1 MCQRIG
7 NMPKACPY
15 VIAFSFMVNSVDY
28 RKNTERNTTKIPNE
42 TPQKYRMDYHDVL
55 ETDIVLL
62 LIKFE
67 RLMGEGRLGFAEL
80 LGGEAGV
87 LLEVAAEE

>member
-1 MCQRIG
+1 M
-7 NMPKACPY
+7 
-15 VIAFSFMVNSVDY
+15 
-28 RKNTERNTTKIPNE
+28 
-42 TPQKYRMDYHDVL
+42 PQKCRMDYHDVL

-62 LIKFE
+62 LVKFK
-67 RLMGEGRLGFAEL
+67 RLIGRRLGFAEL

>member
-1 MCQRIG
+1 M
-7 NMPKACPY
+7 
-15 VIAFSFMVNSVDY
+15 
-28 RKNTERNTTKIPNE
+28 
-42 TPQKYRMDYHDVL
+42 PQKYRMDYHDVL

-80 LGGEAGV
+80 LGGEASV

>member
-1 MCQRIG
+1 M
-7 NMPKACPY
+7 
-15 VIAFSFMVNSVDY
+15 
-28 RKNTERNTTKIPNE
+28 PNE
-42 TPQKYRMDYHDVL
+42 MPQKHRMKCHDVL
-55 ETDIVLL
+55 ETDIVHL

-67 RLMGEGRLGFAEL
+67 RLIGGGLALAEL

>member
-1 MCQRIG
+1 
-7 NMPKACPY
+7 MPKACPY
-15 VIAFSFMVNSVDY
+15 VIAFSFLVNSVDY
-28 RKNTERNTTKIPNE
+28 RKNTERNATKIPNE

-55 ETDIVLL
+55 EIDIVLL

-67 RLMGEGRLGFAEL
+67 RLIGGGLALAEL

>member
-1 MCQRIG
+1 M
-7 NMPKACPY
+7 
-15 VIAFSFMVNSVDY
+15 AFSFLVNSVDY
-28 RKNTERNTTKIPNE
+28 SKNTEQKKKKIPNE
-42 TPQKYRMDYHDVL
+42 IPQKYRMDYHDVL

-87 LLEVAAEE
+87 LLEVAAAE

>member
-1 MCQRIG
+1 M
-7 NMPKACPY
+7 
-15 VIAFSFMVNSVDY
+15 
-28 RKNTERNTTKIPNE
+28 
-42 TPQKYRMDYHDVL
+42 PQKYRMDYHDVL

-67 RLMGEGRLGFAEL
+67 RLMGGRLGFAEL

>member
-1 MCQRIG
+1 M
-7 NMPKACPY
+7 
-15 VIAFSFMVNSVDY
+15 
-28 RKNTERNTTKIPNE
+28 
-42 TPQKYRMDYHDVL
+42 PQKHRTDYHNVL

-67 RLMGEGRLGFAEL
+67 RLMGGLALAEL

>member
-1 MCQRIG
+1 
-7 NMPKACPY
+7 
-15 VIAFSFMVNSVDY
+15 
-28 RKNTERNTTKIPNE
+28 
-42 TPQKYRMDYHDVL
+42 MDYHDVL

-67 RLMGEGRLGFAEL
+67 RLIGGGISACGIV
-80 LGGEAGV
+80 GGEAGV

>member
-1 MCQRIG
+1 M
-7 NMPKACPY
+7 
-15 VIAFSFMVNSVDY
+15 
-28 RKNTERNTTKIPNE
+28 
-42 TPQKYRMDYHDVL
+42 PQKYRLDYHDVL
-55 ETDIVLL
+55 EIDIVLL

-80 LGGEAGV
+80 LGDEAGV

>member
-1 MCQRIG
+1 MKC
-7 NMPKACPY
+7 
-15 VIAFSFMVNSVDY
+15 
-28 RKNTERNTTKIPNE
+28 
-42 TPQKYRMDYHDVL
+42 HDVL

-62 LIKFE
+62 LIKFK
-67 RLMGEGRLGFAEL
+67 RLIGWRLGFAEL

>member
-1 MCQRIG
+1 
-7 NMPKACPY
+7 MPKACPY
-15 VIAFSFMVNSVDY
+15 VIAFSFLVNSVDY
-28 RKNTERNTTKIPNE
+28 RKNTERNATKIPNE
-42 TPQKYRMDYHDVL
+42 IPQKCRMDYHDVL

-67 RLMGEGRLGFAEL
+67 RLIGGGLALAEL

>member
-1 MCQRIG
+1 M
-7 NMPKACPY
+7 
-15 VIAFSFMVNSVDY
+15 
-28 RKNTERNTTKIPNE
+28 
-42 TPQKYRMDYHDVL
+42 PQKYRMDYHDVL
-55 ETDIVLL
+55 EIDIVLL

-67 RLMGEGRLGFAEL
+67 RLIWGGGLALAEL

>member
-28 RKNTERNTTKIPNE
+28 RKNTERNATKIPNE
-42 TPQKYRMDYHDVL
+42 MPQKCRMDYHDVL

-67 RLMGEGRLGFAEL
+67 RLMGGRLGFAEL

>member
-1 MCQRIG
+1 
-7 NMPKACPY
+7 
-15 VIAFSFMVNSVDY
+15 
-28 RKNTERNTTKIPNE
+28 
-42 TPQKYRMDYHDVL
+42 MDYHDVL
-55 ETDIVLL
+55 EIDIVLL

-67 RLMGEGRLGFAEL
+67 RLRARLGFAEL

>member
-1 MCQRIG
+1 MT
-7 NMPKACPY
+7 
-15 VIAFSFMVNSVDY
+15 FSFLVNSVDY
-28 RKNTERNTTKIPNE
+28 RKNTERNAAKMPNE
-42 TPQKYRMDYHDVL
+42 MPQKYRKDYHDVL

-67 RLMGEGRLGFAEL
+67 RLIGGGLALAEL
-80 LGGEAGV
+80 LGGETGV

>member
-1 MCQRIG
+1 MTCLSNVPMQPAMCQRIG

-15 VIAFSFMVNSVDY
+15 VITFSFLVNSVDY
-28 RKNTERNTTKIPNE
+28 RKNTERNATKMPNE

-55 ETDIVLL
+55 EIDIVLL

-67 RLMGEGRLGFAEL
+67 RLMGAIRFYGIV
-80 LGGEAGV
+80 GG
-87 LLEVAAEE
+87 

>member
-1 MCQRIG
+1 ML
-7 NMPKACPY
+7 KACPY
-15 VIAFSFMVNSVDY
+15 VIAFSFLVNSVDY
-28 RKNTERNTTKIPNE
+28 RKNTERNTTKTPNE
-42 TPQKYRMDYHDVL
+42 TPQKHRTDYHNVL

-67 RLMGEGRLGFAEL
+67 RLIGGGLALAEL

>member
-1 MCQRIG
+1 M
-7 NMPKACPY
+7 
-15 VIAFSFMVNSVDY
+15 
-28 RKNTERNTTKIPNE
+28 
-42 TPQKYRMDYHDVL
+42 PQKYRMDYHDVL

-67 RLMGEGRLGFAEL
+67 RLIWGGLALAEL

>member
-1 MCQRIG
+1 M
-7 NMPKACPY
+7 
-15 VIAFSFMVNSVDY
+15 
-28 RKNTERNTTKIPNE
+28 PNE
-42 TPQKYRMDYHDVL
+42 TPQKYRMDYQDAL
-55 ETDIVLL
+55 ETDIVHL

-67 RLMGEGRLGFAEL
+67 RLIGGGLALAEL